1 MTEVICY
8 KSNGFV
14 TFNIGQKLI
23 DNIVEDVY
31 NKDLESPTKNR
42 LRKIVFKDSSGL
54 TVNEKLKVVGKIIG
68 AAKGIK
74 QDDIYDA
81 MLIIHEQETITIPKL
96 AKALNCTTRTIYRN
110 IGEELKQEKKLLNK
124 QYEKI

>member
-1 MTEVICY
+1 
-8 KSNGFV
+8 
-14 TFNIGQKLI
+14 
-23 DNIVEDVY
+23 
-31 NKDLESPTKNR
+31 
-42 LRKIVFKDSSGL
+42 
-54 TVNEKLKVVGKIIG
+54 
-68 AAKGIK
+68 
-74 QDDIYDA
+74 